1 MQRYDV
7 PVVVAINEFTQDT
20 EKEIQLLKEACQALG
35 VPVELT
41 SVWAQGGAGGTN
53 LAKTVVAE
61 IEADTKQFQPLY
73 NPRQTIEEKFKPL
86 YKRFTAGN
94 RRFFLRKRK
103 TNRRL
108 YKNGWDQ
115 LPICMAKTQ
124 YSLSDD
130 PQKLGRPEGFT
141 ITIRELVPK
150 IGAGFIV
157 ALTGDIL
164 TMPGLPKVPAALNM
178 DVDETGQASGL
189 FKAALS

>member
-1 MQRYDV
+1 MIVATIRALKMHGGLAKDQLAEENLPALQKGFANLEKHIQNMQRYDV

-86 YKRFTAGN
+86 YKRLPGKAKQIADFTKMVGINYQSAW
-94 RRFFLRKRK
+94 RRHSIHFL
-103 TNRRL
+103 TIL
-108 YKNGWDQ
+108 KN
-115 LPICMAKTQ
+115 
-124 YSLSDD
+124 
-130 PQKLGRPEGFT
+130 
-141 ITIRELVPK
+141 
-150 IGAGFIV
+150 
-157 ALTGDIL
+157 
-164 TMPGLPKVPAALNM
+164 
-178 DVDETGQASGL
+178 
-189 FKAALS
+189 

>member
-86 YKRFTAGN
+86 YKRFTAG
-94 RRFFLRKRK
+94 
-103 TNRRL
+103 
-108 YKNGWDQ
+108 
-115 LPICMAKTQ
+115 
-124 YSLSDD
+124 
-130 PQKLGRPEGFT
+130 
-141 ITIRELVPK
+141 
-150 IGAGFIV
+150 
-157 ALTGDIL
+157 TGDFS
-164 TMPGLPKVPAALNM
+164 PKAQNKSQTLQKWLGSITNLHGEDTVF
-178 DVDETGQASGL
+178 T
-189 FKAALS
+189 F

>member
-73 NPRQTIEEKFKPL
+73 NPRQTIEEKIQ
-86 YKRFTAGN
+86 AIV
-94 RRFFLRKRK
+94 
-103 TNRRL
+103 
-108 YKNGWDQ
+108 Q
-115 LPICMAKTQ
+115 
-124 YSLSDD
+124 
-130 PQKLGRPEGFT
+130 T
-141 ITIRELVPK
+141 IY
-150 IGAGFIV
+150 GG
-157 ALTGDIL
+157 TGDFFSESAKQIADFTKMVGINYQSAWRRHSIHFLTIL
-164 TMPGLPKVPAALNM
+164 KN
-178 DVDETGQASGL
+178 
-189 FKAALS
+189 

>member
-20 EKEIQLLKEACQALG
+20 EKEIQLLKEACQTLG

-61 IEADTKQFQPLY
+61 IEANTKQFQPLY

-94 RRFFLRKRK
+94 RRFFLRKHK
-103 TNRRL
+103 SKLQTLQKMVGINYQSAWRRHSIHFL
-108 YKNGWDQ
+108 TILKN
-115 LPICMAKTQ
+115 
-124 YSLSDD
+124 
-130 PQKLGRPEGFT
+130 
-141 ITIRELVPK
+141 
-150 IGAGFIV
+150 
-157 ALTGDIL
+157 
-164 TMPGLPKVPAALNM
+164 
-178 DVDETGQASGL
+178 
-189 FKAALS
+189 

>member
-20 EKEIQLLKEACQALG
+20 EKEIQLLKEARQALG

-61 IEADTKQFQPLY
+61 IEANTKQFQPLY
-73 NPRQTIEEKFKPL
+73 NPRQTIEEKNSSHCTNDL
-86 YKRFTAGN
+86 
-94 RRFFLRKRK
+94 RRGTGDFFSESAK
-103 TNRRL
+103 TNRRF

-130 PQKLGRPEGFT
+130 PQK
-141 ITIRELVPK
+141 
-150 IGAGFIV
+150 
-157 ALTGDIL
+157 
-164 TMPGLPKVPAALNM
+164 N
-178 DVDETGQASGL
+178 
-189 FKAALS
+189 

>member
-1 MQRYDV
+1 MIVATIRALKMHGGLAKDQLAEENLPALQKGFTNLEKHIQNMQRYDV

-61 IEADTKQFQPLY
+61 IEANTKQFQPLY
-73 NPRQTIEEKFKPL
+73 NHRQTIEEKFKPL

-103 TNRRL
+103 SKSQTLQKWLGSITNL
-108 YKNGWDQ
+108 HGED
-115 LPICMAKTQ
+115 TV
-124 YSLSDD
+124 
-130 PQKLGRPEGFT
+130 FT
-141 ITIRELVPK
+141 
-150 IGAGFIV
+150 F
-157 ALTGDIL
+157 
-164 TMPGLPKVPAALNM
+164 
-178 DVDETGQASGL
+178 
-189 FKAALS
+189 